1 MLEPGAGMNCRMITG
16 VVISSGDMHTL
27 TSESQE
33 VILGKS
39 DAAGTLAP
47 DIEEALQI
55 PIGPTSIPN
64 CGQLNITNSTL
75 PTLT

>member
-1 MLEPGAGMNCRMITG
+1 MLEPGVGMNCRTITG
-16 VVISSGDMHTL
+16 VVISSDAVHTL

-33 VILGKS
+33 VILGKN

-55 PIGPTSIPN
+55 PIRPTAIPHS
-64 CGQLNITNSTL
+64 GQLNITNSTL